1 MESQLWK
8 VVYCLR
14 PREPKTAG
22 RLITLELTI
31 SPPTPQK
38 PRRATRSSVVSARSV
53 PKSQTRIS
61 KTRSNLICILLGG
74 IGRMDVQLEF
84 KLATRE
90 QARDLFLHFFPD
102 ATSSSTPSSS
112 EDDLADRF
120 SQAIPDEH
128 LSIATI
134 QGYLMEHRRDPRE
147 AVDKVKGW
155 VAEAARKG
163 N

>member
-1 MESQLWK
+1 
-8 VVYCLR
+8 
-14 PREPKTAG
+14 
-22 RLITLELTI
+22 
-31 SPPTPQK
+31 
-38 PRRATRSSVVSARSV
+38 
-53 PKSQTRIS
+53 
-61 KTRSNLICILLGG
+61 
-74 IGRMDVQLEF
+74 MDVQLEF

-102 ATSSSTPSSS
+102 ATSSSTSN
-112 EDDLADRF
+112 DDLADRF

-155 VAEAARKG
+155 VAEAARKR